1 MKGLILAGGQ
11 GSRLYPLTKTISK
24 QLLPVFDKP
33 MIYYPLSTLMLAG
46 IREIA
51 LIATPEQMPNFQ
63 RLLGDGTRFGVELSY
78 IIQTEPRGL
87 ADAYLVSAD
96 FLEGDSSAMILGDN
110 LFYGVGL
117 GQSLAA
123 QTKSVVGARV
133 FGAKVSDP
141 SSYGILKLDTAGN
154 TEKIIEKPE
163 ENIGNLA
170 IPGLYFL
177 DGTAS
182 ARASNQ
188 TPSKRGEL
196 EIVDLLNSYLGEG
209 KFEYSQLAK
218 GTVWLD
224 MGTPDGLA
232 EASEFV
238 RIVQRRQ
245 QFQIA
250 CLEEI
255 AFRLGYITQ
264 SKLENS
270 INGTPIG
277 TYRRYLENLL
287 A

>member
-1 MKGLILAGGQ
+1 
-11 GSRLYPLTKTISK
+11 
-24 QLLPVFDKP
+24 

-63 RLLGDGTRFGVELSY
+63 TLLGDGSRFGVELTY

-87 ADAYLVSAD
+87 ADAYIVSGD
-96 FLEGDSSAMILGDN
+96 FLGDASSAMILGDN

-123 QTKSVVGARV
+123 QTQSVLGARV
-133 FGAKVSDP
+133 FGARVSDP
-141 SSYGILKLDTAGN
+141 SSYGILKLDAAGN
-154 TEKIIEKPE
+154 TEAIIEKPDK
-163 ENIGNLA
+163 NIGNLA
-170 IPGLYFL
+170 IPGLYFF

-182 ARASNQ
+182 ARALNQ

-196 EIVDLLNSYLGEG
+196 EIVDLLNSYLGDG

-224 MGTPDGLA
+224 MGTPDGLS

-255 AFRLGYITQ
+255 AFRLGYINKDQ
-264 SKLENS
+264 LEE
-270 INGTPIG
+270 ILGMTPIG
-277 TYRRYLENLL
+277 SYRNYLENL
-287 A
+287 AN

>member
-1 MKGLILAGGQ
+1 LILAGGR
-11 GSRLYPLTKTISK
+11 GTRLYPLTSAVSK

-96 FLEGDSSAMILGDN
+96 FLASDSSAMILGDN

-154 TEKIIEKPE
+154 TEEIIEKPE

-170 IPGLYFL
+170 IPGLYFF
-177 DGTAS
+177 DSTAS
-182 ARASNQ
+182 ARARNQ

-196 EIVDLLNSYLGEG
+196 EIVDLLNSYLGDG

-245 QFQIA
+245 QLQIA

-255 AFRLGYITQ
+255 AYRLGYIDQ
-264 SKLENS
+264 SKLEDIIS
-270 INGTPIG
+270 GTPIG
-277 TYRRYLENLL
+277 SYGNYLENLL
-287 A
+287 N